1 MSLRYE
7 VTMQTHIHTKSPLRI
22 GLVGATAAATI
33 AALVAFTV
41 PAHASSNP
49 GFVLYSAQ
57 GYDHAAVS
65 AFNATNPGF
74 TVTLNDNS
82 TGPLLEQIQAEGN
95 NPKWGVLWVD
105 GATAFAQL
113 DTEGK
118 LLKHSVPKVSFNP
131 LGKANVPTDGSYT
144 PTGLTITGAL
154 CYNSAKVKASQLPT
168 TWAQL
173 SESKYSGALGMNDP
187 SQSGP
192 TFPLIA
198 GVMDQTGKYQSGST
212 DNAVADGKKFFGN
225 LAKNGLLVSSTNG
238 PTLGAMEQGSIS
250 MAIVQS
256 SACYGDELNGT
267 FPAIRVKYLN
277 YSIALPSA
285 IGIDAKQ
292 PVIVRD
298 DAKKFVAW
306 VMSSA
311 GQKVM
316 QTGDPQGDSL
326 FWPVLNNESP
336 ANKII
341 PPLSTT
347 NAITINPYVWGPLE
361 STVNTWFDK
370 TVVPA

>member
-1 MSLRYE
+1 
-7 VTMQTHIHTKSPLRI
+7 MQTHSHTKSPLRL
-22 GLVGATAAATI
+22 GLAGAAVAATI
-33 AALVAFTV
+33 ASMVAFTV

-57 GYDHAAVS
+57 GYDHAAVT

-95 NPKWGVLWVD
+95 NPKWGALWVD

-113 DTEGK
+113 DNEGK
-118 LLKHSVPKVSFNP
+118 LLKNSVPKVSFNA

-144 PTGLTITGAL
+144 PTGLTVTGAL
-154 CYNSAKVKASQLPT
+154 CYNSSVIKASQLPS

-173 SESKYSGALGMNDP
+173 EQSKYASVLGMNDP

-198 GVMDQTGKYQSGST
+198 GVMDELGKYKSGST
-212 DNAVADGKKFFGN
+212 TKAVADGKKFFSTVATG
-225 LAKNGLLVSSTNG
+225 GMLVSSTNG
-238 PTLGAMEQGSIS
+238 PTLGAMEQGSIN

-256 SACYGDELNGT
+256 SACYGDELNGS

-285 IGIDAKQ
+285 IGIDSKQ
-292 PVIVRD
+292 PPIVRG
-298 DAKKFVAW
+298 DAQKFVDW
-306 VMSSA
+306 VMSPA

-316 QTGDPQGDSL
+316 QTGDPEGDSL
-326 FWPVLNNESP
+326 FWPVLNNENP
-336 ANKII
+336 ANKVI
-341 PPLSTT
+341 PALSTT

-361 STVNTWFDK
+361 SSVNTWFDK

>member
-1 MSLRYE
+1 
-7 VTMQTHIHTKSPLRI
+7 MQTHIQTRHSLRS
-22 GLVGATAAATI
+22 GLAAVLAAVTI
-33 AALVAFTV
+33 ASFVAFSK
-41 PAHASSNP
+41 PAHAASNP

-57 GYDHAAVS
+57 GYDHAAVT

-82 TGPLLEQIQAEGN
+82 TGPLLEQIQAEGS

-113 DTEGK
+113 DNEGK
-118 LLKHSVPKVSFNP
+118 LEKNSVPNVSFNS
-131 LGKANVPTDGSYT
+131 LGKANVPADHSFT
-144 PTGLTITGAL
+144 PTGLTVTGAL
-154 CYNSAKVKASQLPT
+154 CYNSAKITASQLPN

-173 SESKYSGALGMNDP
+173 LQSKYSGQLGMNDP

-198 GVMDQTGKYQSGST
+198 GVMDQIGQYKSGST
-212 DNAVADGKKFFGN
+212 AKAVSAGKKFFGS
-225 LAKNGLLVSSTNG
+225 LSKNGLLVSSTNG
-238 PTLGAMEQGSIS
+238 PTLGAMEQGSIN

-256 SACYGDELNGT
+256 SACYGDELNGS
-267 FPAIRVKYLN
+267 FPSIRVKYLN
-277 YSIALPSA
+277 YSIALPSV
-285 IGIDAKQ
+285 IGIDGKQ
-292 PVIVRD
+292 PAIVRG
-298 DAKKFVAW
+298 DAKKFVDW
-306 VMSSA
+306 VMSPA

-326 FWPVLNNESP
+326 FWPVLNNENP

-347 NAITINPYVWGPLE
+347 NAVTISPYVWGPLE
-361 STVNTWFDK
+361 PTVNAWFDK
-370 TVVPA
+370 TIVQI

>member
-1 MSLRYE
+1 
-7 VTMQTHIHTKSPLRI
+7 MQTHIHTNKPLRL
-22 GLVGATAAATI
+22 GFATALAAATI
-33 AALVAFTV
+33 ASLVALAA
-41 PAHASSNP
+41 PAHAVSNP

-57 GYDHAAVS
+57 GYDHAAVA

-113 DTEGK
+113 DNEGK
-118 LLKHSVPKVSFNP
+118 LEKNSVPNVSFNS
-131 LGKANVPTDGSYT
+131 LGTANVPADRSFT
-144 PTGLTITGAL
+144 PTGLTVTGAL
-154 CYNSAKVKASQLPT
+154 CYNSAKVTASQLPK

-173 SESKYSGALGMNDP
+173 SQSKYSGQLGMNDP

-198 GVMDQTGKYQSGST
+198 GVMDQLGKYKSGST
-212 DNAVADGKKFFGN
+212 AKAVADGKKFFGS

-238 PTLGAMEQGSIS
+238 PTLGAMEQGSIN

-267 FPAIRVKYLN
+267 FPSIRVKYLN
-277 YSIALPSA
+277 YSIALPSV

-292 PVIVRD
+292 PAIVRG
-298 DAKKFVAW
+298 DAKKFVDW
-306 VMSSA
+306 VMSPA

-326 FWPVLNNESP
+326 FWPVLNNENP

-341 PPLSTT
+341 PSLSST
-347 NAITINPYVWGPLE
+347 NAVTISPYVWGPLE
-361 STVNTWFDK
+361 PTVNAWFD
-370 TVVPA
+370 TNVVPK

>member
-1 MSLRYE
+1 
-7 VTMQTHIHTKSPLRI
+7 MQTHTHTTKPMRL
-22 GLVGATAAATI
+22 GFVLALAALTI
-33 AALVAFTV
+33 ASLVTLTV
-41 PAHASSNP
+41 PARAASNP

-57 GYDHAAVS
+57 GYDHAAVA

-113 DTEGK
+113 DNEGK
-118 LLKHSVPKVSFNP
+118 LLKHSVPKVSFNA
-131 LGKANVPTDGSYT
+131 LGQANVPADGSYT
-144 PTGLTITGAL
+144 PTGLTVTGAL
-154 CYNSAKVKASQLPT
+154 CYNSAAVKASQLPS

-173 SESKYSGALGMNDP
+173 EEPQFASVLGMNDP

-198 GVMDQTGKYQSGST
+198 GVMDQLGKYTSGST
-212 DNAVADGKKFFGN
+212 AKAVADGKKFFST
-225 LAKNGLLVSSTNG
+225 LAKGGMLVSSTNG
-238 PTLGAMEQGSIS
+238 PTLGAMEQGSIN

-256 SACYGDELNGT
+256 SACYGDELNGS

-285 IGIDAKQ
+285 IGIDGKQ
-292 PVIVRD
+292 PAIVRD
-298 DAKKFVAW
+298 DAKKFVDW

-311 GQKVM
+311 GQHVM

-326 FWPVLNNESP
+326 FWPVLKGENP
-336 ANKII
+336 ANKVI
-341 PPLSTT
+341 PSLSSTH
-347 NAITINPYVWGPLE
+347 AITISPYVWGPLE
-361 STVNTWFDK
+361 SSVNTWFDK

>member
-1 MSLRYE
+1 
-7 VTMQTHIHTKSPLRI
+7 MQTKLPATNALRFRFVTV
-22 GLVGATAAATI
+22 LSAVTI
-33 AALVAFTV
+33 AALLSLAV
-41 PAHASSNP
+41 PAHAASNP

-57 GYDHAAVS
+57 GYDHAAVV

-82 TGPLLEQIQAEGN
+82 TGPLLEQIQAEGD
-95 NPKWGVLWVD
+95 NPKWGALWVD

-113 DTEGK
+113 DKAG
-118 LLKHSVPKVSFNP
+118 LLEKNSVPKVSFNA
-131 LGKANVPTDGSYT
+131 LGKQNVPTDGSYT
-144 PTGLTITGAL
+144 PTGLTVTGAL
-154 CYNSAKVKASQLPT
+154 CYNSTAIKPSQLPT

-173 SESKYSGALGMNDP
+173 TQAQFAGALGMNDP
-187 SQSGP
+187 AQSGP
-192 TFPLIA
+192 TFPLVA
-198 GVMDQTGKYQSGST
+198 GVMDQMGNYKSGST
-212 DNAVADGKKFFGN
+212 ATAVAAGKKFFAT
-225 LAKNGLLVSSTNG
+225 LAKGGLLVSSTNG

-256 SACYGDELNGT
+256 SACYGDELNGS
-267 FPAIRVKYLN
+267 FPSIRVKYLN

-292 PVIVRD
+292 PAIVRA
-298 DAKKFVAW
+298 DAQKFVDW

-326 FWPVLNNESP
+326 FWPVLNNEQP
-336 ANKII
+336 VNKII

-347 NAITINPYVWGPLE
+347 NAVTINPYVWGPLE
-361 STVNTWFDK
+361 PTVNSWFDHD
-370 TVVPA
+370 VVQS

>member
-1 MSLRYE
+1 MQTNHHTINSLRLPFAA
-7 VTMQTHIHTKSPLRI
+7 VLATVLIAT
-22 GLVGATAAATI
+22 LVS
-33 AALVAFTV
+33 FTR

-57 GYDHAAVS
+57 GYDHASVT
-65 AFNATNPGF
+65 AFNATKPGF

-113 DTEGK
+113 DNEGK
-118 LLKHSVPKVSFNP
+118 LLKHSVPKVSFNS
-131 LGKANVPTDGSYT
+131 LGKANVPADGSYT
-144 PTGLTITGAL
+144 PTGLTVTGAL
-154 CYNSAKVKASQLPT
+154 CYNSAAVKANQLPT

-173 SESKYSGALGMNDP
+173 SEPKYASVLGMNDP

-198 GVMDQTGKYQSGST
+198 GVMNELGAYKSGAT
-212 DNAVADGKKFFGN
+212 AAGVADGKKFFST
-225 LAKNGLLVSSTNG
+225 LAKGGLLVSSTNG

-292 PVIVRD
+292 PTIVRG
-298 DAKKFVAW
+298 DAQKFVDW

-326 FWPVLNNESP
+326 FWPVLNNENP
-336 ANKII
+336 ANKVI

-347 NAITINPYVWGPLE
+347 NAVTISPYVWGPVE

-370 TVVPA
+370 TVVPS